1 MADKRKLAT
10 EIERTLKQVRRRMVY
25 SAEGA
30 FGDVADRPLGGGPG
44 AGRSLRACPALPRP
58 SRGIAAVLGVRRRR
72 CTAAARLASRQGPR
86 RLAYSCN
93 RITPSGSHSSGRRA
107 TGTWAPRTPPSHPAP
122 APPAAAAPAVS
133 TGPCASAGAAP
144 HPAATRR
151 RRGRPQPAL
160 FNLAFSPQLA
170 RLIPCR
176 APARRVRRCA
186 AASATTPA
194 RLCCGAWHR
203 LLSASRSSKRRGT
216 RYVCALSPESPLAGS
231 LRIHASVPARPALL
245 RVPDRPPPA
254 LLTRR
259 MPMHTRA
266 LLFLRA
272 RRSLTRRTRTKK
284 KSTRRT

>member
-107 TGTWAPRTPPSHPAP
+107 TGTWAR
-122 APPAAAAPAVS
+122 
-133 TGPCASAGAAP
+133 G
-144 HPAATRR
+144 RR
-151 RRGRPQPAL
+151 RPT
-160 FNLAFSPQLA
+160 A
-170 RLIPCR
+170 R
-176 APARRVRRCA
+176 
-186 AASATTPA
+186 
-194 RLCCGAWHR
+194 
-203 LLSASRSSKRRGT
+203 
-216 RYVCALSPESPLAGS
+216 
-231 LRIHASVPARPALL
+231 ARPARCRCTRSIHRTLRLGWSRTAPRGNSAPSGAPNQPYLIWRFPRSSRGSFLAVPRRAVSAVVLL
-245 RVPDRPPPA
+245 PPQPRPRGSA
-254 LLTRR
+254 V
-259 MPMHTRA
+259 
-266 LLFLRA
+266 A
-272 RRSLTRRTRTKK
+272 RGTGC
-284 KSTRRT
+284 